1 MTFKDKLLGY
11 LYNTA
16 TLVETD
22 YIEHLHYMRFHHVDE
37 VDCMETIILKTRR
50 DCFNEILRQV
60 VALLGTK

>member
-1 MTFKDKLLGY
+1 MTFKDKLLGH

-16 TLVETD
+16 TLAETD